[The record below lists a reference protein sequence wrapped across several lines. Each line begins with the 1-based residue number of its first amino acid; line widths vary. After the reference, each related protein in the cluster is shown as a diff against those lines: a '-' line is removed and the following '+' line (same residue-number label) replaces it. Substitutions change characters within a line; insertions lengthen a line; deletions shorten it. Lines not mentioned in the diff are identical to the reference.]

1 MPDRE
6 FEVLWPETAARDLEE
21 IIAFIALD
29 SPTNARRVLAKLEAR
44 AESLTIMPHR
54 GRVVPELRDLSL
66 EPWREILERP
76 YRLIYRVSEATVLIM
91 AALDGRRDLED
102 LLLRRLLR
110 S

>member
-1 MPDRE
+1 MSDRE
-6 FEVLWPETAARDLEE
+6 FEVLWTETAARDLEE
-21 IIAFIALD
+21 IFSYIARD
-29 SPTNARRVLAKLEAR
+29 SPTNARRVLVKLRTR
-44 AESLTIMPHR
+44 AESLTILPYR

-76 YRLIYRVSEATVLIM
+76 HRIIYRISESTVLIV
-91 AALDGRRDLED
+91 AVLDGRRDLED